1 MGTLRRVTAQNRAD
15 RGSGTGVRSEYDFVP
30 TRSDYVA
37 LLRNMP
43 MMLVVTVSTW
53 VMVVLLGL
61 LALMS
66 YFLVGS
72 DGQPAFDRE
81 FLLILLVLGV
91 PAAVLGLGC
100 ARLGGLAAWRKPAN
114 REPVHAVLD
123 ADGFGHTGPSGAQ
136 SFVWGVASRADETP
150 EAYYVYVPNGVSSLV
165 FWLPKRAVP
174 IGEHA
179 AVRQQ
184 IQTFVRRYRIR

>member
-1 MGTLRRVTAQNRAD
+1 
-15 RGSGTGVRSEYDFVP
+15 
-30 TRSDYVA
+30 
-37 LLRNMP
+37 
-43 MMLVVTVSTW
+43 MMRVVTVLTW

-61 LALMS
+61 VVLMS
-66 YFLVGS
+66 YFLVRS
-72 DGQPAFDRE
+72 DGEPAVDRE
-81 FLLILLVLGV
+81 FVLIMLVLGV
-91 PAAVLGLGC
+91 PAAVFGLGL

-123 ADGFGHTGPSGAQ
+123 ADGFSHTGPSGAQ
-136 SFVWGVASRADETP
+136 SFVWGVASRASETA

-174 IGEHA
+174 IDEHA

-184 IQTFVRRYRIR
+184 IQASVRRYRIR